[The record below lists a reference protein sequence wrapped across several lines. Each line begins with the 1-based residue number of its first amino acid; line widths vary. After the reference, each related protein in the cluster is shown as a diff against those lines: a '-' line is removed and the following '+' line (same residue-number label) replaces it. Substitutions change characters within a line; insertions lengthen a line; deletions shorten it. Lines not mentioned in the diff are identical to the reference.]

1 MARIQII
8 STGVGST
15 QLLTQAA
22 TQAIVNS
29 QVLIGDK
36 RLLEPYQSGDK
47 QLFAATRAQ
56 DVLEIIG
63 NCSPQTHIGIL
74 VSGDVGF
81 YSLAKSMLAA
91 LTEPAELHCGIGSLQ
106 YFAAKLQTSWQ
117 DICLLSLHG
126 RDTQLLDKIR
136 THAKVFLLTGGT
148 HTVAGIC
155 SYLADKG
162 FGHIQAAVGERLS
175 YPDERIIRGTVQE
188 LQSQEFAGLSVLMLY
203 NEHADSNIQVTHGLA
218 DECFTRG
225 KAPMTKQEVRAVS
238 LSKLELRKRDI
249 FYDIGAGTGSV
260 SIEAARLLSEGY
272 VYALERDSASVELIH
287 DNVRKFQLENIKVI
301 ENYAPQGLA
310 ELPAP
315 DKVFIGGSGGK
326 LASILDTIYAKNAAC
341 HIVLNCIALESLSS
355 CLEYYKAKPDYEL
368 EIVNISVA
376 KAKKVAAYNMMIGSN
391 PIFIVTA
398 TKVNKAED

>member
-8 STGVGST
+8 STGVGSA

-36 RLLEPYQSGDK
+36 RLLEPYQTSDK
-47 QLFAATRAQ
+47 RLFTATRAQ
-56 DVLEIIG
+56 EVLEIIAG
-63 NCSPQTHIGIL
+63 CAPQAQIGVL

-81 YSLAKSMLAA
+81 YSLAKSLLAA
-91 LTEPAELHCGIGSLQ
+91 LNEPAELHCGIGSLQ
-106 YFAAKLQTSWQ
+106 YFAAKLQTPWQ

-126 RDTQLLDKIR
+126 RDTQLLDKVK
-136 THAKVFLLTGGT
+136 THAKIFMLTGGA
-148 HTVAGIC
+148 HTVASIC
-155 SYLADKG
+155 SYLADQG

-175 YPDERIIRGTVQE
+175 YPDERIVQGTVQE
-188 LQSQEFAGLSVLMLY
+188 LQSQEFASLSVLMLY
-203 NEHADSNIQVTHGLA
+203 NSQANDNIQVTHGLA

-225 KAPMTKQEVRAVS
+225 KAPMTKQEVRSVS
-238 LSKLELRKRDI
+238 LSKLELCKRDI

-272 VYALERDSASVELIH
+272 VYALERDGASVELIH
-287 DNVRKFQLENIKVI
+287 DNVRKFQLENIQVI

-315 DKVFIGGSGGK
+315 DKVFVGGSGGK
-326 LASILDTIYAKNAAC
+326 LADILDAIYAKNNAC
-341 HIVLNCIALESLSS
+341 RIVLNCIALESLSA
-355 CLEYYKAKPDYEL
+355 CLEYYNSKSEYEL
-368 EIVNISVA
+368 EIVNISVS
-376 KAKKVAAYNMMIGSN
+376 KAKKVATYNMMMGSN
-391 PIFIVTA
+391 PIFVVTA
-398 TKVNKAED
+398 TKVNKAE